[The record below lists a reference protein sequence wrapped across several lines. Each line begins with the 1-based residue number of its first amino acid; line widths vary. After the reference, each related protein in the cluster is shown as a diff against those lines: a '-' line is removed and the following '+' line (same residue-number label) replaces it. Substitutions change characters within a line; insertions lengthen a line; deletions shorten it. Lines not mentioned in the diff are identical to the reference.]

1 MTNSIAIFITSE
13 IHFLLYDGDVYTD
26 SLGNYAYWQRYLSVF
41 SSVHVLARVRK
52 VTTLP
57 AGAVQANG
65 ALVDFTA
72 LPDFVGPVAGAAKI
86 PQLLALTRQIAK
98 EDTAFILRVPG
109 IVSSMLSWWLRRR
122 RWPYGVRV
130 VGDPAQSL
138 SPEALQKWWTY
149 LTRPIFVGEMKR
161 QCRSASAAAYVTR
174 WTLQQHYPTEAEFST
189 DFSDVNLPDRLF
201 SAPVSIEER
210 LADHVGSVEDR
221 CWRLVFVG
229 SLAQR
234 YKGLHVL
241 LQALRIC
248 TDEGLAVSLHV
259 LGDGI
264 HRAEYQ
270 QMTAD
275 LSLDDHVRFFGHV
288 NSGQVWQHLQDSD
301 LFVMP
306 SLTEG
311 LPRAMLE
318 AMACGVPCVGSSVG
332 GIPELLD
339 AQHTVP
345 PGDPVAL
352 AAKLRQVLGDDQR
365 MLAMAQRNRRIAQ
378 DYRADT
384 LRKKSLEFWQCVR
397 DVTVAHMQRHA
408 ADRRA
413 YPAIE

>member
-1 MTNSIAIFITSE
+1 MRVFTTSE
-13 IHFLLYDGDVYTD
+13 IHFLQYEGNVYTE
-26 SLGNYAYWQRYLSVF
+26 SLGTYAYWQRYLSEF
-41 SSVHVLARVRK
+41 SSVHVVARVRR
-52 VTTLP
+52 VTSLP

-72 LPDFVGPVAGAAKI
+72 LPDFVGPVAGAAKV
-86 PQLLALTRQIAK
+86 PHLLALTRQVAQ
-98 EDTAFILRVPG
+98 EEAAFILRVPG
-109 IVSSMLSWWLRRR
+109 IVSSLVSWWLRRR
-122 RWPYGVRV
+122 RWPYAVRV

-174 WTLQQHYPTEAEFST
+174 WTLQENYPTRALFST
-189 DFSDVNLPDRLF
+189 EFSDVNLPDRLF
-201 SAPVSIEER
+201 SAPVSIKER
-210 LADHVGSVEDR
+210 LAGRAAGSVEDGR
-221 CWRLVFVG
+221 WRLVFVG

-234 YKGLHVL
+234 YKGLHIL

-248 TDEGLAVSLHV
+248 ADEGLTMNLHV

-264 HRAEYQ
+264 HRTEYQ
-270 QMTAD
+270 QMAAD
-275 LSLDDHVRFFGHV
+275 LGLDGQVHFWGHV
-288 NSGQVWQHLQDSD
+288 NSDQVWQHLRNSD

-339 AQHTVP
+339 AEDTVP
-345 PGDPVAL
+345 PRDPLAL
-352 AAKLRQVLGDDQR
+352 ATKLRQILGDEQR
-365 MLAMAQRNRRIAQ
+365 MLTMAERNRQVVQIYGAE
-378 DYRADT
+378 T
-384 LRKKSLEFWQCVR
+384 SHKKSLEFWQHVR
-397 DVTVAHMQRHA
+397 DITMAHMSQHTVEKRT
-408 ADRRA
+408 
-413 YPAIE
+413 YPEME